1 MNLKEAIDIYKDLVD
16 TIIIQLEDGGGKDFE
31 FNMPS
36 EDAEFLDEAWL
47 ECGVAKVSMLPSAD
61 YCIIYLD

>member
-1 MNLKEAIDIYKDLVD
+1 MILKEVIDIYKDLVD
-16 TIIIQLEDGGGKDFE
+16 IIIIQIEDGNE
-31 FNMPS
+31 LEIPS

-47 ECGVAKVSMLPSAD
+47 ERSVSTITKLPSAD

>member
-31 FNMPS
+31 LEMPS
-36 EDAEFLDEAWL
+36 EDAEFLDEEWL
-47 ECGVAKVSMLPSAD
+47 EYGVAKITKLPSAD
-61 YCIIYLD
+61 YCTIYLD

>member
-1 MNLKEAIDIYKDLVD
+1 MTLKEAIDIYKNLVD
-16 TIIIQLEDGGGKDFE
+16 TIIIQLENGGGKDFE
-31 FNMPS
+31 LEMPS

-47 ECGVAKVSMLPSAD
+47 EHGVATVSKLPSAD

>member
-16 TIIIQLEDGGGKDFE
+16 TIIIQSCTIDIEIYI
-31 FNMPS
+31 PS
-36 EDAEFLDEAWL
+36 EDAEFMNEDFL
-47 ECGVAKVSMLPSAD
+47 ELGVVKVTRLPSAD

>member
-16 TIIIQLEDGGGKDFE
+16 TIIIQSCMVDDNSEITL
-31 FNMPS
+31 PS
-36 EDAEFLDEAWL
+36 EDAEFLCDEWL
-47 ECGVAKVSMLPSAD
+47 ELGVAKVTKLPSAD

>member
-1 MNLKEAIDIYKDLVD
+1 MTLKEVIDIYKNLVD
-16 TIIIQLEDGGGKDFE
+16 TIIIQIEDGNE
-31 FNMPS
+31 LEIPS

-47 ECGVAKVSMLPSAD
+47 EHSVSTITKLPSAD

>member
-16 TIIIQLEDGGGKDFE
+16 TIIIQLEDSGGKDFE
-31 FNMPS
+31 LEIPS
-36 EDAEFLDEAWL
+36 EDAEFLDKEWL
-47 ECGVAKVSMLPSAD
+47 EYGVAKIIKLPSAD

>member
-1 MNLKEAIDIYKDLVD
+1 MNLKEAIDIYKNLVD
-16 TIIIQLEDGGGKDFE
+16 NIIIQLEDGSGKDFE
-31 FNMPS
+31 LEMSS

-47 ECGVAKVSMLPSAD
+47 EYGVAKVIKLPSAN